1 MKTTVEFTK
10 CDSSEL
16 NWNFN
21 QNNFNFEQRM
31 FIQNS
36 TVSEFSSGDASEDEW
51 GEWDGENT
59 TINIDYINGFIEFK
73 DLRVGQK
80 LTRPE
85 FVKALDKFMK
95 TVGAE
100 IY

>member
-10 CDSSEL
+10 CDSPEC
-16 NWNFN
+16 NWKFN
-21 QNNFNFEQRM
+21 QNNYNFEQRM

-36 TVSEFSSGDASEDEW
+36 TVSEFESGDASEDVW
-51 GEWDGENT
+51 GEYDVENP
-59 TINIDYINGFIEFK
+59 TISIDYINGFIEFK

-85 FVKALDKFMK
+85 FIKALDKFMK
-95 TVGAE
+95 TIGANV
-100 IY
+100 Y